1 MVKRRKFVGYYGY
14 DANGKRVYKLTG
26 STQYDDLN
34 GSNPSFGII
43 IDGITLYPSPYIVL
57 TEKQYTKHY
66 YMGSEKIATM
76 IGDGGILLETNHLSN
91 EQRSLIKD
99 GFCRTFEPT
108 AFQYDKTPNIDIQG
122 MHTYQLEYK
131 CGYID
136 QANLYLMSNFP
147 MLEPMMQIWQN
158 SNGCRNEI
166 YYTHG
171 DHLGSA
177 NWITDAD
184 GKPIQ
189 YIHYAPYGELIANK
203 QTIGYDERYKF
214 TGKERDAETGYD
226 YFGARFYDHRK
237 GIWNSV
243 DPLADKHPNVT
254 PYLYCNGNPVML
266 VDPDGRDTLFFNDN
280 GDFTHRVSSD
290 GAHIG
295 VWNKNDESIT
305 FGFQNQSD
313 ADRFFVPATPD
324 YYDAI
329 CERKGIDESV
339 LTRLIFYSANGVSD
353 KILQSLPKEKMGL
366 LKTLVYV
373 INESRDGK
381 LDYNASN
388 HALPQDAIYLVEGID
403 EAQNNYNFGNFLWGK
418 SMNLLNLPYHIT
430 LFGANLD
437 NLLHHGTLDS
447 KDDQKSILWGY
458 FYK

>member
-1 MVKRRKFVGYYGY
+1 MQTKSTSYGMRR
-14 DANGKRVYKLTG
+14 
-26 STQYDDLN
+26 
-34 GSNPSFGII
+34 
-43 IDGITLYPSPYIVL
+43 
-57 TEKQYTKHY
+57 
-66 YMGSEKIATM
+66 
-76 IGDGGILLETNHLSN
+76 
-91 EQRSLIKD
+91 
-99 GFCRTFEPT
+99 
-108 AFQYDKTPNIDIQG
+108 TPVH
-122 MHTYQLEYK
+122 MT
-131 CGYID
+131 
-136 QANLYLMSNFP
+136 P
-147 MLEPMMQIWQN
+147 
-158 SNGCRNEI
+158 
-166 YYTHG
+166 
-171 DHLGSA
+171 LGSV
-177 NWITDAD
+177 NVAD
-184 GKPIQ
+184 HIAAIGTKASEGGLPIQ
-189 YIHYAPYGELIANK
+189 YIHYAPYGELIANQ
-203 QTIGYDERYKF
+203 QTIGYDERFKF

-237 GIWNSV
+237 GFWNSV
-243 DPLADKHPNVT
+243 DPLADKYPNVT
-254 PYLYCNGNPVML
+254 PYLYCNGNPIML

-305 FGFQNQSD
+305 FCFQNQSD
-313 ADRFFVPATPD
+313 ADRFFVLETPD

-329 CERKGIDESV
+329 CERKGIDESA
-339 LTRLIFYSANGVSD
+339 LTRLIFYSANGVLD
-353 KILQSLPKEKMGL
+353 KILQNVPKEKMGL

-418 SMNLLNLPYHIT
+418 SMNVLNLPYRII